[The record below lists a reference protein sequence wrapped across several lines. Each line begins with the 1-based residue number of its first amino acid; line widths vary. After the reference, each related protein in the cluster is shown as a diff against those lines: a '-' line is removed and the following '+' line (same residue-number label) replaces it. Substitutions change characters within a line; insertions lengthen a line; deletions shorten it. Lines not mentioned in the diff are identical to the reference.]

1 MYVREPTYEVS
12 YMFKRILVPVDGS
25 SHSIKAL
32 NVAID
37 FAKRYGSVIVALIVD
52 DGTIGPTERIMET
65 IASVSKKSGINVE
78 TKTVKLSPTS
88 SIATSIVEEVLRGG
102 YDLIVISARGKT
114 VNPDLII
121 GSVAL
126 SVIVNVPVSVFVVR

>member
-32 NVAID
+32 SIAAD
-37 FAKRYGSVIVALIVD
+37 FAKRYGSTVTVLVVD
-52 DGTIGPTERIMET
+52 DGTLGPVERVAET
-65 IASVSKKSGINVE
+65 IASISRRTGADMK
-78 TKTVKLSPTS
+78 TKVVRLDPNTS
-88 SIATSIVEEVLRGG
+88 VATTIVEEVLKGG
-102 YDLIVISARGKT
+102 YDLIVISARGRS

>member
-12 YMFKRILVPVDGS
+12 YMFKKILVPVDGS

-32 NVAID
+32 SVAAD
-37 FAKRYGSVIVALIVD
+37 FVKRYGSAVTVLVVD
-52 DGTIGPTERIMET
+52 DGTLESMERVMET
-65 IASVSKKSGINVE
+65 VASVFRKSGANAKI
-78 TKTVKLSPTS
+78 KTLKLEPNTS
-88 SIATSIVEEVLRGG
+88 VATTIVEEVLKEG
-102 YDLIVISARGKT
+102 YDLVVISARGRS

-126 SVIVNVPVSVFVVR
+126 SVIVNVPVSVFVIR